1 MSVLVKHETAKKF
14 DAFCRDGR
22 VLFFSAPCGFGKT
35 AVAKE
40 LLSKK
45 RVAEIFIEK
54 DGFNKLDEKKWDFLL
69 ADELQNLS
77 DSEKQQSLCALIRDN
92 PNKRFVL
99 ISRGNLPGYLM
110 PFRLSGLL
118 YTVDSEELMF
128 DRGMISEYF
137 AQNGLELTEPL
148 IENIHGITQGYPL
161 ALSFIA
167 RNMKSTD
174 DYTSKFLEEVKHCIF
189 VYFDEAVYK
198 RFELTLRRFLL
209 DLAPFEEF
217 DTELAKMASGD
228 VLAGE
233 RIANLR
239 QTTNM
244 LLFDSMDR
252 MHFWPL
258 FKEFLMW
265 EQKREYTDE
274 QRRAIYARAGLCFEL
289 RENYGKALECY
300 SKSADAAKVS
310 ELLIRSTALHPGM
323 GHYEELDEYFQTL
336 TEESIRSSPALMQG
350 MSMLCS
356 LHSDYEQSERWYNEL
371 REFASVR
378 TGADAA
384 AREAKSR
391 LAFLDISLP
400 QRGTAG
406 LVQTISNT
414 FKMFSNKE
422 IKLPTF
428 SVTSALPSIMNGGK
442 DFSDWSK
449 TDDILYA
456 TMRIPVEAVL
466 GKDGVGLADCAIAE
480 SKFEKGEDISAR
492 MLALV
497 SKISEVQSKGTPDIE
512 FALVG
517 LLARIQIDKG
527 RPDDAKRTVT
537 ALKERFSDK
546 KCERFMPNIDAL
558 LCRIA
563 LRTGDDAFAENWYV
577 NKAPRNCVTFHTL
590 KRYQYMTQ
598 AMTELYRGDNDA
610 VLMTLA
616 MLEPYCRA
624 CSRHIDMIHLKILCA
639 VSKYRSA
646 EQSWKK
652 DMLCALEEAKEYGF
666 VRTVG
671 EYGAPILDML
681 CELYENDKKNKF
693 LQNVIKCARLQ
704 AVYYPDFLIPKS
716 APCEK
721 LTDAEMQVLRLLCAD
736 KSNAEIGEIL
746 DIKTVTVKS
755 HVSHILQKFGV
766 SRRSQA
772 KTIAQKLHII

>member
-1 MSVLVKHETAKKF
+1 MSVLVKRETAEKF
-14 DAFCRDGR
+14 EVFCRNGR
-22 VLFFSAPCGFGKT
+22 VMFFSAPCGFGKT
-35 AVAKE
+35 AVAE
-40 LLSKK
+40 NLLSKK
-45 RVAEIFIEK
+45 RVAEACVEK
-54 DGFNKLDEKKWDFLL
+54 DGFDKLDGKKWDFLL
-69 ADELQNLS
+69 VDELQNLS
-77 DSEKQQSLCALIRDN
+77 DPEKQQSLCALIRDN

-99 ISRGNLPGYLM
+99 LSRGNLPGFLM

-118 YTVDSEELMF
+118 YTVDCDELMF
-128 DRGMISEYF
+128 DRGMIAQYF
-137 AQNGLELTEPL
+137 AQNGLGLSETVVD
-148 IENIHGITQGYPL
+148 NILSVTQGYPL
-161 ALSFIA
+161 ALSFMA
-167 RNMKSTD
+167 RNMKSAND
-174 DYTSKFLEEVKHCIF
+174 CTSKFLDEIKHCIF

-209 DLAPFEEF
+209 DLAPFDEF

-228 VLAGE
+228 VFAGE
-233 RIANLR
+233 RISKLR
-239 QTTNM
+239 QTSNM

-274 QRRAIYARAGLCFEL
+274 QRRALYARAGLCFEL

-300 SKSADAAKVS
+300 SKSGDGAKVS
-310 ELLIRSTALHPGM
+310 ELLIKSTALHPGM
-323 GHYEELDEYFQTL
+323 GHYEELDEYFQSL
-336 TEESIRSSPALMQG
+336 SDDSIRSSPALMQG

-356 LHSDYEQSERWYNEL
+356 LHTDYEQSERWYNEL

-378 TGADAA
+378 TGTDAA
-384 AREAKSR
+384 AKEAKSR

-400 QRGTAG
+400 QRGTSG

-480 SKFEKGEDISAR
+480 SKFEKGEDVSAR

-497 SKISEVQSKGTPDIE
+497 SKISEVQSRGTPDIE

-527 RPDDAKRTVT
+527 RPDDAKRTVS

-563 LRTGDDAFAENWYV
+563 LRTGDDAYAERWYV
-577 NKAPRNCVTFHTL
+577 NEAPRNCVTFHTL
-590 KRYQYMTQ
+590 KRYQYITQ

-616 MLEPYCRA
+616 PLEPYCKA
-624 CSRHIDMIHLKILCA
+624 CSRHIDMIHLKTLCA
-639 VSKYRSA
+639 VSKYRSGNV
-646 EQSWKK
+646 SWET
-652 DMLCALEEAKEYGF
+652 DMRCALETAREYGF

-671 EYGAPILDML
+671 QYGAPVLDML
-681 CELYENDKKNKF
+681 CELSEKDKKNRF
-693 LQNVIKCARLQ
+693 LQNVIKFARLQ
-704 AVYYPDFLIPKS
+704 AVYYPDFLLPKS

-755 HVSHILQKFGV
+755 HVSHILQKLGV

-772 KTIAQKLHII
+772 KTTAQKLHII